1 MDCLERAGKL
11 KADQRGKTVPFNVP
25 GGARPRSGATASTS
39 DCFIFA
45 ADRLTT
51 LAIFSCKGG
60 RAMKLERAFIRD
72 GDTTTSRGTVQ
83 AHPQRWPVTCG
94 DDGRH
99 ACFEGDPVVCFEAR
113 EIMATP
119 AATAWMAYAGHTQ
132 PLSRYDEFF
141 VVHDAATGRPVQCFS
156 YGIKTRGG
164 EHHDALYDDGAT
176 AKAYAEDAQPM
187 SLTYLVQTR
196 MGIRS

>member
-1 MDCLERAGKL
+1 
-11 KADQRGKTVPFNVP
+11 
-25 GGARPRSGATASTS
+25 
-39 DCFIFA
+39 
-45 ADRLTT
+45 
-51 LAIFSCKGG
+51 
-60 RAMKLERAFIRD
+60 MKLERAFIRD

-99 ACFEGDPVVCFEAR
+99 ACFEGDPVVCPACKRTGVTKCVAPFRPHTGPDGRQANLDGDLCLCRCPVPPRLVACHHDVAMRFEAR
-113 EIMATP
+113 EIMDTP